1 MMVSQNM
8 SSRIK

>member
-1 MMVSQNM
+1 MVSQNM